1 MKRGPTPPV
10 DESPAEE
17 YGLTNLIIE
26 SLLDFGRRTVTSAIS
41 GIQNAEALLPAVL
54 AIYDAAS
61 DESRRMQ

>member
-1 MKRGPTPPV
+1 LL
-10 DESPAEE
+10 EE